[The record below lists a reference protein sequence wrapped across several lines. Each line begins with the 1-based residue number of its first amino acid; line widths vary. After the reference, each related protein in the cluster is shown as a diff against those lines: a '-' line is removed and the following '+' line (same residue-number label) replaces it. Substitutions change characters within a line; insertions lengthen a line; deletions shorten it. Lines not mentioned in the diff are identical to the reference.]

1 MNDTTFVAIVGV
13 FLIVGLFVS
22 FAFGISIDLDAS
34 LVQRAIQVC
43 EQANSTLTSVDFTE
57 ATCANHAVIS
67 LYAK

>member
-1 MNDTTFVAIVGV
+1 MRIITSEATLVALLVV
-13 FLIVGLFVS
+13 WMFVS
-22 FAFGISIDLDAS
+22 FAVGISIDLDVS

-43 EQANSTLTSVDFTE
+43 EQANSTLTSVDFAE

>member
-1 MNDTTFVAIVGV
+1 MNDTTFVMICAA
-13 FLIVGLFVS
+13 GLVACF
-22 FAFGISIDLDAS
+22 FMGISIDLDAS
-34 LVQRAIQVC
+34 LVQKAIQVC